1 MSTSATTSTA
11 TTVPLLPAITTGRA
25 SDAVTEATRRGHAA
39 GYAAGLREAARTV
52 AERREQLEAEHA
64 RAIEQVR
71 QECARALTALGAA
84 AAQLRAREVATVRD
98 AQDVL
103 AAAALDLA
111 EALIGVELADGETS
125 ARAALTRALAD
136 VDAETVRVV
145 RLNPADLRHLDPATA
160 GVRLV
165 GDPSVPVGDAV
176 TELDHGVLDA
186 AIGSALRRARAALL
200 GTVDA

>member
-1 MSTSATTSTA
+1 MSTSATVPA
-11 TTVPLLPAITTGRA
+11 VTTVPPLPVITTGRA
-25 SDAVTEATRRGHAA
+25 SEAVAEATRRGHAA

-64 RAIEQVR
+64 RTVERVR
-71 QECARALTALGAA
+71 QECVRALAALGAA
-84 AAQLRAREVATVRD
+84 AAQLRAREVAAVQD

-111 EALIGVELADGETS
+111 EAVIGVELADGETS
-125 ARAALTRALAD
+125 ARAALARALAD
-136 VDAETVRVV
+136 VDAESVRVV
-145 RLNPADLRHLDPATA
+145 RLNPADLHHLDTATA
-160 GVRLV
+160 DVRLV

-176 TELDHGVLDA
+176 AELDHGLLDA